1 MRIPYASICGVLG
14 ILAGA
19 VATFA
24 VAATAPPKPAPQ
36 ACGCHRS
43 AAKPVR
49 HAVRARHRG
58 PATVRRHAARWS
70 GHGGHMMSGG
80 MMDGRMMGH
89 HMWRDEQ
96 VSSEEHGWSR
106 ESGWREDEGHWGYG
120 HGGRFDL
127 AWAERPWATD
137 AYGYLTW
144 PGKTHFVNGHAI
156 QGEPPPPP
164 PPPLD
169 GAGPPEGWQGPPP
182 PPPGAEG
189 DDERSFDIY
198 RF

>member
-1 MRIPYASICGVLG
+1 MRIPYVSICGGLG
-14 ILAGA
+14 LLAGA

-24 VAATAPPKPAPQ
+24 VAATVNPKPAPT
-36 ACGCHRS
+36 ACSCALG
-43 AAKPVR
+43 AAKPAR
-49 HAVRARHRG
+49 HAVHVRKHVK
-58 PATVRRHAARWS
+58 VRRHSARWS
-70 GHGGHMMSGG
+70 GRGRMMDGR

-96 VSSEEHGWSR
+96 VSSESHGWSSEHGWS
-106 ESGWREDEGHWGYG
+106 EDEGHWGYG

-137 AYGYLTW
+137 VYGYLTW

-164 PPPLD
+164 PPPRD
-169 GAGPPEGWQGPPP
+169 GAGPSEGWQGPPP
-182 PPPGAEG
+182 PPPGAAG
-189 DDERSFDIY
+189 DDEGSYEIY